1 MKYQTQMN
9 FLWYAMAAV
18 IAAVATA
25 SDIYA
30 VSGAVSKPMLWSL
43 FGVAVSQIVT
53 QKTMKTAK
61 KKAVRPSQDVAL
73 GVPPSN
79 VSPIPRKKGISNA
92 YKSAKPKA

>member
-1 MKYQTQMN
+1 MKSQTQMN

-53 QKTMKTAK
+53 QKNMKTAR
-61 KKAVRPSQDVAL
+61 KKAVRPSQDVPRDL
-73 GVPPSN
+73 PPSN
-79 VSPIPRKKGISNA
+79 VSTISKKKGISNA
-92 YKSAKPKA
+92 YKSAKPKS